1 MAVVPSLAAMAA
13 LTLFQ
18 NPHTQPEGYSVD
30 YSDYSAPA
38 TVIQR
43 SWRRRGV
50 LHRAATRINALLRA
64 FYVRCYIVGID
75 ARINP
80 RRTYQLRPFGER
92 VGLVAAQRLGRGRRY
107 WGDPTR
113 INTVTSILAYGR
125 ELQRWRTL
133 NLSPA
138 TRRRLD
144 A

>member
-1 MAVVPSLAAMAA
+1 MAA

-18 NPHTQPEGYSVD
+18 NPHMQPEETSVD
-30 YSDYSAPA
+30 YSDWRSPA

-64 FYVRCYIVGID
+64 FYVRCYIVGMD

-80 RRTYQLRPFGER
+80 RRTYHLRPFGER
-92 VGLVAAQRLGRGRRY
+92 VWLVAAQNLGRGIRH
-107 WGDPTR
+107 WVGTP
-113 INTVTSILAYGR
+113 N
-125 ELQRWRTL
+125 RTL
-133 NLSPA
+133 PDVLLWARTTLAARRRQRSPA